1 MAYQLSCESQILT
14 DEATGQPICTTG
26 WIQAPYVPPFDSSQI
41 DPSVVAALIGAGFL
55 LYLTPWVSAFGISA
69 VLKLLK

>member
-14 DEATGQPICTTG
+14 DETTGQPICTTG

-55 LYLTPWVSAFGISA
+55 LYLTPWAAAYGFSAL
-69 VLKLLK
+69 LKLLK